1 MSVALR
7 NTRKQ
12 YVNAMVRVNKQQKST
27 QPMRHH
33 VYVSAT
39 SIGSIAPG
47 QVFILP
53 FHVELAEGG
62 AEAVGDA
69 CAEVDVE
76 VVIVS
81 DEDMDGIK
89 RKQEQEIGVSEPN
102 SNLFWTTLPPPPSA
116 QEWGAVSPPPSVR
129 CRKSKNSSFRFTFV
143 AHDGAAAEAAA
154 VPPRDGTCVR
164 SSSPPSPRD
173 NDSCPIV
180 VTMHGTGVSCN
191 DAADAY
197 KLQNSDGSWL
207 FGIRYTARSFPAYFF
222 LFIYTSMCL
231 LLPILNRNNF
241 CFQRFVLPEALGCS
255 LPQGPLA
262 HTKTTTVIRNLV
274 D

>member
-1 MSVALR
+1 MQHLNLTASKVLPSRVMSVALR

-12 YVNAMVRVNKQQKST
+12 YVNAMVRVNKQQKGT
-27 QPMRHH
+27 HPMRHH

-62 AEAVGDA
+62 ADAVGDA
-69 CAEVDVE
+69 CAEVGVE

-81 DEDMDGIK
+81 DEEMDGIK
-89 RKQEQEIGVSEPN
+89 RKQQQQIGAFEPN

-116 QEWGAVSPPPSVR
+116 EQWGVVSPPPSVR

-164 SSSPPSPRD
+164 SSSPHD
-173 NDSCPIV
+173 NHSCPIV
-180 VTMHGTGVSCN
+180 VTLHGTGVSCN

-197 KLQNSDGSWL
+197 KLQKSDGSWL
-207 FGIRYTARSFPAYFF
+207 FGIRYSARSVLACFF
-222 LFIYTSMCL
+222 LFTYTSICWL
-231 LLPILNRNNF
+231 PPILNRNIF
-241 CFQRFVLPEALGCS
+241 CF
-255 LPQGPLA
+255 
-262 HTKTTTVIRNLV
+262 
-274 D
+274 